1 LITIWNCCCKNHAP
15 GQHKVYKPQMLAPVY
30 EQYRRSLNARSPRG
44 NREFV
49 KILMLHRDYPT
60 ALVTEA
66 IEIAMAY
73 NVYSYDGV
81 LTY

>member
-1 LITIWNCCCKNHAP
+1 
-15 GQHKVYKPQMLAPVY
+15 
-30 EQYRRSLNARSPRG
+30 
-44 NREFV
+44 
-49 KILMLHRDYPT
+49 MLHRDYPT

-81 LTY
+81 FNILNRRYLSQ